1 MRYDCRDAMT
11 RKSLEYALVAGI
23 AAFLVV
29 GVTITELAAARIE
42 FSLFVGLPAGIVAGA
57 AVAAAV
63 AYGLG
68 ESTTP
73 RQRRFAAS
81 IGGFGLGFLAAL
93 VVLSS
98 LVGLGVVLS
107 MALGIVVGL
116 VAGVVSYLRGS
127 TTPDSPTIA
136 SETN

>member
-1 MRYDCRDAMT
+1 MT
-11 RKSLEYALVAGI
+11 LKSLGYALAAGI

-29 GVTITELAAARIE
+29 GATVTELAAARIE

-68 ESTTP
+68 AETAP
-73 RQRRFAAS
+73 RQRRLAVSIAS
-81 IGGFGLGFLAAL
+81 FGLGFLAAL

-107 MALGIVVGL
+107 MGLGVVVGL
-116 VAGVVSYLRGS
+116 VAAVVSYLRGAAILDP
-127 TTPDSPTIA
+127 TTVTA
-136 SETN
+136 E

>member
-11 RKSLEYALVAGI
+11 HKSLGSALAAGI

-29 GVTITELAAARIE
+29 GVAVTELASTWIE
-42 FSLFVGLPAGIVAGA
+42 FSLFVGLPAGIAAGA

-68 ESTTP
+68 EPTTS
-73 RQRRFAAS
+73 RQRRLAAS
-81 IGGFGLGFLAAL
+81 TAGFGVGFLAAL
-93 VVLSS
+93 VLSGF
-98 LVGLGVVLS
+98 VGLGVALS
-107 MALGIVVGL
+107 MGLGVVVGL
-116 VAGVVSYLRGS
+116 VAAVVSYLRGS
-127 TTPDSPTIA
+127 TAPDSPTVA

>member
-1 MRYDCRDAMT
+1 MT
-11 RKSLEYALVAGI
+11 RKSLGYALAAGI

-29 GVTITELAAARIE
+29 GATVTELAAARIE

-68 ESTTP
+68 AETAP
-73 RQRRFAAS
+73 RQRRLAVSIAS
-81 IGGFGLGFLAAL
+81 FGLGFLAAL

-107 MALGIVVGL
+107 MGLGVVVGL
-116 VAGVVSYLRGS
+116 VAAVVSYLRGATILDP
-127 TTPDSPTIA
+127 TTATA
-136 SETN
+136 E